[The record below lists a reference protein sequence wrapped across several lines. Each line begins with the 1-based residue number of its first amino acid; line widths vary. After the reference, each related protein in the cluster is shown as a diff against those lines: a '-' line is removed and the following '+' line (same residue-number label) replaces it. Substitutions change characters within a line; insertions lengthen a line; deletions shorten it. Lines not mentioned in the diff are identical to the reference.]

1 MRVERFKME
10 REGLVTEGQEVEISE
25 RSAVPANIHIWS
37 NHPSLCQESTVPDS
51 GSEQEKE
58 RSRRLNRRTGDFICL
73 WRLTSKG
80 KKKQKTCR

>member
-25 RSAVPANIHIWS
+25 RSAV
-37 NHPSLCQESTVPDS
+37 TG